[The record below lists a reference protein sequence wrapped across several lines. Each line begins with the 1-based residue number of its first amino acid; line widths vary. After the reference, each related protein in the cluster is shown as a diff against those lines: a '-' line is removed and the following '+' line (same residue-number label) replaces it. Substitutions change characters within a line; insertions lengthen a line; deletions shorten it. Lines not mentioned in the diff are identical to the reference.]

1 MQYKSD
7 SQKECF
13 EKILP
18 WLKGLPNQVIWDRE
32 AENPTVYIT
41 EGSAC
46 VLVEVLPWED
56 NAAIDTRSYVVTH
69 INLQASLL
77 EFLLRENDRLLFG
90 AFGIDSDG
98 DIFLGHTI
106 VGSECDKDELETSVR
121 SILALADDYDDV
133 IVDRWGGQRAV
144 DRTPNRSEASSA
156 N

>member
-1 MQYKSD
+1 MQYKSEA
-7 SQKECF
+7 QQACF

-18 WLKGLPNQVIWDRE
+18 WLKALPNQVIWDKE

-56 NAAIDTRSYVVTH
+56 NAAIDTRSYVVTQV
-69 INLQASLL
+69 NLQASLL
-77 EFLLRENDRLLFG
+77 EFLLRENVRLLFG

-133 IVDRWGGQRAV
+133 IVDKWGGQRAV
-144 DRTPNRSEASSA
+144 DRSAQRSSA
-156 N
+156 E

>member
-1 MQYKSD
+1 MQYKTAA
-7 SQKECF
+7 QRTCF

-18 WLKGLPNQVIWDRE
+18 WLKGLPNQVIWDKE

-46 VLVEVLPWED
+46 VLVEVLPWEN
-56 NAAIDTRSYVVTH
+56 NAAIDTRSYVVTQ
-69 INLQASLL
+69 IDLQASLL

-106 VGSECDKDELETSVR
+106 VGSECDQAELETSVR

-144 DRTPNRSEASSA
+144 DRSSPRTASA
-156 N
+156 TE